1 MGSRDRRLRAM
12 RLRTA
17 GPASEMQI
25 ALFWAAWT
33 PSRSRPCSAWCGA
46 SGRACRQG
54 GRRVCCSRGWPLTE
68 GMEHHRRGWNR
79 TVHDIRCSDR
89 GRDHGSGQRF
99 NVTVA
104 GLARRGPASH
114 LAGRRDSDSKPSHGS
129 MVGLSF
135 LFRELNVAGQGC
147 RRRRGWIPPVG
158 RDGAGLL
165 AGLRRAFCL
174 CHGGVAEGEW
184 GAELQH
190 RAGTAEPS
198 ADVLAGS
205 AGRRSR

>member
-1 MGSRDRRLRAM
+1 V

-17 GPASEMQI
+17 GPASEVQI

-33 PSRSRPCSAWCGA
+33 AYAVGLARLGAGLPAAPAARAGDGFAVREAGHSRR
-46 SGRACRQG
+46 
-54 GRRVCCSRGWPLTE
+54 

-79 TVHDIRCSDR
+79 TVHVIRCSDR

-104 GLARRGPASH
+104 GLARWGPACH

-147 RRRRGWIPPVG
+147 RRRRDWIPPVG
-158 RDGAGLL
+158 RARAGLL

-174 CHGGVAEGEW
+174 YHGGVVEGEW
-184 GAELQH
+184 GQEVQH